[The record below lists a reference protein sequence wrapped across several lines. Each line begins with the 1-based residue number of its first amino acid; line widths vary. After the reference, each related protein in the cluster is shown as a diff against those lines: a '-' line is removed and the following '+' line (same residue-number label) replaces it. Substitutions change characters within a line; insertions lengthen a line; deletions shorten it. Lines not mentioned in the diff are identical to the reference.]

1 MANKVVHQ
9 SGKTAR
15 AYWGPG
21 DRYLFLVTGEE
32 SGGSYFTMEV
42 EVPPGAGPPR
52 HIHHR
57 NEEQF
62 YILEGAV
69 TILAGEQ
76 TINAVKGDLV
86 HVPRGTVHSF
96 QNPGRAPARM
106 LVTYS
111 PAGIE
116 KLFEQAFA
124 PDEGEQSTPS
134 LSPEEMIARFQALEA
149 EYGMETFWSDIP
161 GFTEEP

>member
-1 MANKVVHQ
+1 MVNQVVHR

-21 DRYLFLVTGEE
+21 DKYTFLVTGDET
-32 SGGSYFTMEV
+32 GGSYFTMEV

-62 YILEGAV
+62 YILEGEV
-69 TILAGEQ
+69 TIQAGQQ
-76 TINAVKGDLV
+76 TFHTTKGDLV
-86 HVPRGTVHSF
+86 HVPRGTVYTF
-96 QNPGRAPARM
+96 RNMGQAPARM

-116 KLFEQAFA
+116 KLFEQAFTPA
-124 PDEGEQSTPS
+124 SDGQSPPA
-134 LSPEEMIARFQALEA
+134 LNPEEMIARFKTLEA
-149 EYGMETFWSDIP
+149 DFGMETFWSDIP
-161 GFTEEP
+161 GM